1 MPNYDYDHV
10 SETEC
15 LEGARFE
22 RFQSISSEPFT
33 TCPTCN
39 KPVKR
44 LISGGSGFILQG
56 DGWASTGYS
65 RPENSQTK
73 IETKSD
79 QKAADP
85 AKTVEPKVYPKAN
98 EK

>member
-1 MPNYDYDHV
+1 MPYYDYDHV

-15 LEGARFE
+15 NLGARFE
-22 RFQSISSEPFT
+22 RLESIKSEPLI

-39 KPVKR
+39 KPIKR

-56 DGWASTGYS
+56 GGWFKDNYST
-65 RPENSQTK
+65 PAPAK
-73 IETKSD
+73 HETSKPD

-85 AKTVEPKVYPKAN
+85 AKTVEPKTYPK
-98 EK
+98 EKRD